1 MFSSRKY
8 FDDYV
13 VEVVE
18 KNGKPKKVST
28 YIGEY
33 YEYDNVKLAT
43 HIKVFL
49 CIAVAFLA
57 ALFAGAGSVTFS
69 NNVYYVLLPFVC
81 QPLTLLMLIYALV
94 ELMLYRSRVKA
105 GDKKRTLDR
114 LKPLSVAHIIICAV
128 CVVGEICFILFDKR
142 DKTIEIELIFVFC
155 NALAGCIAYYVYL
168 AAKDVK
174 MHSVENPETSRID
187 RQRAEQKI
195 LDEELKAEEKEKL
208 RERSREVNEE
218 YKKRKK
224 R

>member
-13 VEVVE
+13 VEVVD

-33 YEYDNVKLAT
+33 YEYDSVKLAA
-43 HIKVFL
+43 HLKIFL
-49 CIAVAFLA
+49 CIAAAFLL
-57 ALFAGAGSVTFS
+57 ALFVGAGCVTFS

-94 ELMLYRSRVKA
+94 ELMIYRSRVKA

-114 LKPLSVAHIIICAV
+114 VRPLALAHMIICAI

-142 DKTIEIELIFVFC
+142 DKRIEIELIFVFC
-155 NALAGCIAYYVYL
+155 NALASGIAYYVSC
-168 AAKDVK
+168 AAKDIK
-174 MHSVENPETSRID
+174 MHSVINPEASRIE

-195 LDEELKAEEKEKL
+195 LDDELKAEEKEKQ
-208 RERSREVNEE
+208 RVKSREVNEE
-218 YKKRKK
+218 YRKRKK